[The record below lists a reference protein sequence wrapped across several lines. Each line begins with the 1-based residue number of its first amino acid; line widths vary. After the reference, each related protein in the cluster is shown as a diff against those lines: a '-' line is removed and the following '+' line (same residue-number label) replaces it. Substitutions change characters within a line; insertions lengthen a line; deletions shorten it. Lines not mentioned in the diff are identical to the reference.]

1 MNLKPQQDKKL
12 WQFWIDRGG
21 TFTDIVGCNPDGEIL
36 IHKLLSEN
44 PNQYSDA
51 AIQGIRDLLKL
62 THEESIPMTQ
72 IDVVKMGTTVAT
84 NALLERQ
91 GEKTLLAITQGFGD
105 ILRIGYQNRPKL
117 FAIDIQLPEML
128 YSDVI
133 EIDERLD
140 PQGYIIKP
148 LDEKNTETQ
157 LQKYFVNG
165 YRTLA
170 IALMHGYRY
179 PEHEK
184 KIAAIAQRIGFT
196 QISISHQV
204 SPLMKIIP
212 RGDTTVLD
220 AYLSPVLRRYVNQVE
235 SALGIEAKQTG
246 RLMFMQSNGGLTD
259 ARFFAG
265 KDAILSGPAGG
276 VVGMAK
282 TAKAAGFNKLIGF
295 DMGGTSTDV
304 SHFAG
309 D

>member
-1 MNLKPQQDKKL
+1 MNSKSQQDKKL

-133 EIDERLD
+133 EIDERID
-140 PQGYIIKP
+140 PHGYIIKP

-157 LQKYFVNG
+157 LQEYFVDG
-165 YRTLA
+165 YRTIA
-170 IALMHGYRY
+170 IVLMHGYRY
-179 PEHEK
+179 QEHEK

-220 AYLSPVLRRYVNQVE
+220 CIFIA
-235 SALGIEAKQTG
+235 
-246 RLMFMQSNGGLTD
+246 
-259 ARFFAG
+259 
-265 KDAILSGPAGG
+265 
-276 VVGMAK
+276 
-282 TAKAAGFNKLIGF
+282 
-295 DMGGTSTDV
+295 ST
-304 SHFAG
+304 
-309 D
+309 

>member
-62 THEESIPMTQ
+62 SHEEAIPMTQ
-72 IDVVKMGTTVAT
+72 IDVIKMGTTVAT

-91 GEKTLLAITQGFGD
+91 GGKTLLAITQGFGD

-140 PQGYIIKP
+140 PHGDVIKP

-157 LQKYFVNG
+157 LQQYFVNG
-165 YRTLA
+165 YRTIA
-170 IALMHGYRY
+170 ITLMHGYRY
-179 PEHEK
+179 PKHEK
-184 KIAAIAQRIGFT
+184 KIA
-196 QISISHQV
+196 SHCDKE
-204 SPLMKIIP
+204 L
-212 RGDTTVLD
+212 VL
-220 AYLSPVLRRYVNQVE
+220 L
-235 SALGIEAKQTG
+235 KF
-246 RLMFMQSNGGLTD
+246 RLVT
-259 ARFFAG
+259 
-265 KDAILSGPAGG
+265 K
-276 VVGMAK
+276 
-282 TAKAAGFNKLIGF
+282 
-295 DMGGTSTDV
+295 
-304 SHFAG
+304 
-309 D
+309 

>member
-62 THEESIPMTQ
+62 THEEAIPMTQ

-140 PQGYIIKP
+140 PHGYVIKP
-148 LDEKNTETQ
+148 LDEKNTEMQ
-157 LQKYFVNG
+157 LQQYFVDG

-220 AYLSPVLRRYVNQVE
+220 AYLSPVLRRYVSQVE
-235 SALGIEAKQTG
+235 NALGREAKQTG
-246 RLMFMQSNGGLTD
+246 RLMFMQSN
-259 ARFFAG
+259 
-265 KDAILSGPAGG
+265 
-276 VVGMAK
+276 
-282 TAKAAGFNKLIGF
+282 
-295 DMGGTSTDV
+295 
-304 SHFAG
+304 
-309 D
+309 

>member
-1 MNLKPQQDKKL
+1 M
-12 WQFWIDRGG
+12 
-21 TFTDIVGCNPDGEIL
+21 
-36 IHKLLSEN
+36 
-44 PNQYSDA
+44 
-51 AIQGIRDLLKL
+51 
-62 THEESIPMTQ
+62 
-72 IDVVKMGTTVAT
+72 
-84 NALLERQ
+84 
-91 GEKTLLAITQGFGD
+91 LAITQGFGD

-140 PQGYIIKP
+140 PHGDVIKP

-157 LQKYFVNG
+157 LQQCFVNG
-165 YRTLA
+165 YRTIA
-170 IALMHGYRY
+170 ITLMHGYRY

-184 KIAAIAQRIGFT
+184 KIAAIAKRIGFT

-220 AYLSPVLRRYVNQVE
+220 AYLSPVLRRYVSQVE
-235 SALGIEAKQTG
+235 STLGREAKQTG

-282 TAKAAGFNKLIGF
+282 TCLLY
-295 DMGGTSTDV
+295 TSPSPRD
-304 SHFAG
+304 S
-309 D
+309 

>member
-62 THEESIPMTQ
+62 SHEEEIPMTQ

-91 GEKTLLAITQGFGD
+91 GEKTLLAITQGFRD

-140 PQGYIIKP
+140 PHGCVIQP
-148 LDEKNTETQ
+148 LDEKNTEKQ
-157 LQKYFVNG
+157 LQKYFVDG

-170 IALMHGYRY
+170 IVLMHGYRH
-179 PEHEK
+179 PEQEK
-184 KIAAIAQRIGFT
+184 KIATLSNRIGFT
-196 QISISHQV
+196 
-204 SPLMKIIP
+204 
-212 RGDTTVLD
+212 
-220 AYLSPVLRRYVNQVE
+220 
-235 SALGIEAKQTG
+235 
-246 RLMFMQSNGGLTD
+246 
-259 ARFFAG
+259 
-265 KDAILSGPAGG
+265 
-276 VVGMAK
+276 
-282 TAKAAGFNKLIGF
+282 
-295 DMGGTSTDV
+295 
-304 SHFAG
+304 
-309 D
+309 

>member
-1 MNLKPQQDKKL
+1 
-12 WQFWIDRGG
+12 
-21 TFTDIVGCNPDGEIL
+21 
-36 IHKLLSEN
+36 
-44 PNQYSDA
+44 
-51 AIQGIRDLLKL
+51 
-62 THEESIPMTQ
+62 MTQ

-140 PQGYIIKP
+140 PHGDVIRP
-148 LDEKNTETQ
+148 LDEKNTEKQ
-157 LQKYFVNG
+157 LQQYFVDG
-165 YRTLA
+165 YRTIA
-170 IALMHGYRY
+170 ITLMHGYRY

-196 QISISHQV
+196 QISTGHQV

-220 AYLSPVLRRYVNQVE
+220 AYLSPVLRRYVSQVE
-235 SALGIEAKQTG
+235 STLGREAKQTG

-259 ARFFAG
+259 APFFAG
-265 KDAILSGPAGG
+265 KDAILSGPAGC
-276 VVGMAK
+276 
-282 TAKAAGFNKLIGF
+282 
-295 DMGGTSTDV
+295 GGN
-304 SHFAG
+304 G
-309 D
+309 

>member
-1 MNLKPQQDKKL
+1 MNSKSQQDKKL

-62 THEESIPMTQ
+62 THEEAIPMTQ

-140 PQGYIIKP
+140 PHGDVIKP
-148 LDEKNTETQ
+148 LDERNTEKQ

-179 PEHEK
+179 PQHEK
-184 KIAAIAQRIGFT
+184 KNSYHCKENWF
-196 QISISHQV
+196 
-204 SPLMKIIP
+204 
-212 RGDTTVLD
+212 
-220 AYLSPVLRRYVNQVE
+220 Y
-235 SALGIEAKQTG
+235 
-246 RLMFMQSNGGLTD
+246 SN
-259 ARFFAG
+259 
-265 KDAILSGPAGG
+265 
-276 VVGMAK
+276 
-282 TAKAAGFNKLIGF
+282 F
-295 DMGGTSTDV
+295 D
-304 SHFAG
+304 
-309 D
+309 